1 MALPSPALLKRKIII
16 KNKKKHQ
23 HHRTHKDQDRGATG
37 GASALAATIGSVS
50 GAGGVLLPGQQGNGE
65 IPRPRLEKE
74 ESKESIT
81 EEDDA
86 IIHGEAS
93 LKKKMSAIPIFAAS
107 TRYLTDAVCFSLPRF
122 VSLFYLLILVRHF
135 ERCSSGRD

>member
-1 MALPSPALLKRKIII
+1 MADFLFLLLPFEMESRQLEPGVPLPSPASLKRKIII

-23 HHRTHKDQDRGATG
+23 HHRIHKDLDRVAATG
-37 GASALAATIGSVS
+37 GASALAASIGSVS
-50 GAGGVLLPGQQGNGE
+50 GTGAAGGALLPGQQGNGE

-86 IIHGEAS
+86 IIHGKPS
-93 LKKKMSAIPIFAAS
+93 L
-107 TRYLTDAVCFSLPRF
+107 
-122 VSLFYLLILVRHF
+122 
-135 ERCSSGRD
+135 